1 MSNKLCNKLS
11 NKTPS
16 YLTVRNGIYYF
27 CYRIPSSQANHKG
40 LIRYSLRTRD
50 ILEARERAVKLVR
63 IVKDNKQNSQRQY
76 LDSLCGRV
84 KSKIVNGDSIN
95 MNSDDNHEDNS
106 LDLKLEQLIAN
117 TDIVKVE
124 QTIRAILNPYGE
136 EIEEEEIVAAVNS
149 FSANAYQEVLIE
161 LNKVVDYLSKFIGVV
176 ETDQQYDMVIAQLT
190 EAEKKHKRKNIIK
203 FNELI
208 KSTEYFIYVIYGD
221 LTDSVRSKIKDVIEK
236 VIFSLSYPI
245 SAARAFVEGNTA
257 EYNAIKNELK
267 QNEFYTASGIIEKIE
282 AINIANQ
289 SHSKKDLPV
298 ISHFIPD
305 FLSWDERSRSE
316 DIINGYKRDLEFLIF
331 SIGDKPV
338 NQVTKQDIKESLQ
351 IKAEMPRMSLKSYK
365 EQGVGAVICAI
376 KNDIIEIPEEHRV
389 SSKSVRETL
398 KSYQSFFSAYLFK
411 SKDILTKSPT
421 ENVTFKYQSI
431 PYANYTDSQMN
442 LIVNYYEQQ
451 EVSDKQLVIL
461 TACYTGMRLSEICS
475 LTSES
480 VKHDTESGYNYIFIE
495 KGKTDA
501 ARRVIPISKKLEAT
515 GLIEY
520 LNQLRPNQKLY
531 SKKPELIND
540 ELRKARET
548 LAIPHE
554 NEYEQR
560 RVFHSLRHSL
570 ITKARSKGITDPV
583 LQKVVGHQTNKTIT
597 DRYTHV
603 FPVQDLTC
611 VVECLPW

>member
-1 MSNKLCNKLS
+1 MSNKLCNKLG

-16 YLTVRNGIYYF
+16 YLTNRNGIFYF
-27 CYRIPSSQANHKG
+27 CYRVPSSLVDKPRV
-40 LIRYSLRTRD
+40 LRYSLRTRD
-50 ILEARERAVKLVR
+50 ALIAK
-63 IVKDNKQNSQRQY
+63 QRQSKLIDVITSAKEASQNRNTDKLTAILAPFDTGMTNRIKGIQMDDSDKSLLQIKRGFLEIAINNLESYEDDY
-76 LDSLCGRV
+76 LDKIENYENSSSELSDNYCSDLNEYLSSSLIER
-84 KSKIVNGDSIN
+84 SIAFKMVVSDLVEDIKN
-95 MNSDDNHEDNS
+95 NSDKLEPCFYARFKPIYDEYGEDFLRETLKMYFNTHWKMPMELGEAMISDDTNRLNAISADLNS
-106 LDLKLEQLIAN
+106 KYQRVLTETTIADLKEKLTNQQVIQQSQPIKQEQ
-117 TDIVKVE
+117 
-124 QTIRAILNPYGE
+124 
-136 EIEEEEIVAAVNS
+136 
-149 FSANAYQEVLIE
+149 
-161 LNKVVDYLSKFIGVV
+161 
-176 ETDQQYDMVIAQLT
+176 
-190 EAEKKHKRKNIIK
+190 
-203 FNELI
+203 
-208 KSTEYFIYVIYGD
+208 
-221 LTDSVRSKIKDVIEK
+221 
-236 VIFSLSYPI
+236 
-245 SAARAFVEGNTA
+245 
-257 EYNAIKNELK
+257 
-267 QNEFYTASGIIEKIE
+267 
-282 AINIANQ
+282 
-289 SHSKKDLPV
+289 DLPV
-298 ISHFIPD
+298 ISHYIPD

-338 NQVTKQDIKESLQ
+338 NRVTKQDIKESLQ
-351 IKAEMPRMSLKSYK
+351 IKSEMPKMSLKPYK
-365 EQGVGAVICAI
+365 EQGLKAVVYAI
-376 KNDIIEIPEEHRV
+376 KNDLIEIPEEHRV

-431 PYANYTDSQMN
+431 PYANYTDLQMN
-442 LIVNYYEQQ
+442 SIVSYYEQQ
-451 EVSDKQLVIL
+451 EISDKQLVVL
-461 TACYTGMRLSEICS
+461 TACYTGMRLSEICN